1 MYSRW
6 HLSWKGHILSISR
19 KISKSIGIIYK
30 SSLCLLYVLFDYSR
44 PFLTPLVNILCFSK
58 SHNSFSSS
66 GIARGRFQGFQS
78 PLPPPFG
85 LWNWLY
91 FKQRRRKIQKDIMCY
106 IRGYSIIVITK
117 ISKRSTHE
125 VFFLIFP
132 SILIAL
138 VEAMRVKWAACHKL
152 CVTQPVL
159 YSFNSS
165 LRWKYISS
173 HVHSLQFCTHSRHN
187 DAISFSHGCLQINL
201 RELSGTW
208 MLTSAVAWKTA
219 HYTVQ
224 HRYHHSQKSS
234 HSKAIYATRCWSAAA
249 APRHTETLK
258 DWYKT
263 ALTISWIIWDIHLLW
278 PW

>member
-1 MYSRW
+1 MFQQEPQWFQFQW
-6 HLSWKGHILSISR
+6 HSQ
-19 KISKSIGIIYK
+19 
-30 SSLCLLYVLFDYSR
+30 
-44 PFLTPLVNILCFSK
+44 
-58 SHNSFSSS
+58 
-66 GIARGRFQGFQS
+66 GRVPGVPEPPPS
-78 PLPPPFG
+78 PPPPFG
-85 LWNWLY
+85 LCNLLY

-106 IRGYSIIVITK
+106 IKGYSIIVITK

-132 SILIAL
+132 SILKAL

-152 CVTQPVL
+152 CVIQPVL
-159 YSFNSS
+159 RCFNSS

-173 HVHSLQFCTHSRHN
+173 HVRILRFCTHSRHN
-187 DAISFSHGCLQINL
+187 DAIRFSHGCLQITF

-224 HRYHHSQKSS
+224 HGYHHSQKSS
-234 HSKAIYATRCWSAAA
+234 HSKAIYARRCWSAAA

-258 DWYKT
+258 DWCKT